1 MNGSLVPPDGA
12 YRASYLQAQ
21 REFHREERN
30 LDIDVDTLDDPA
42 AFAAYVEELHAMAR
56 PETPRPAGWVPGT
69 TLWYVVDGEFVG
81 QIQIRH
87 ELTPSLRDVGGH
99 IGYEVRPSARGRGY
113 ATRMLALAL
122 PIARSL
128 GIERALLT
136 CDRTNIASKK
146 VIEANG
152 GEPDTPMGPKL
163 RYWIATA

>member
-1 MNGSLVPPDGA
+1 MTGSLVSPDIA
-12 YRASYLQAQ
+12 YRASYLEAQ

-30 LDIDVDTLDDPA
+30 LDIAVDALDESA
-42 AFAAYVEELHAMAR
+42 AFAAYVEELHALAR

-99 IGYEVRPSARGRGY
+99 IGYEVRPTARRRGY
-113 ATRMLALAL
+113 ATRMLALSL
-122 PIARSL
+122 PVARSL

-136 CDRTNIASKK
+136 CDRTNVASRK

-152 GEPDTPMGPKL
+152 GEPAPTMGPKL